1 MNSGMTDDARLSS
14 FTNENW
20 NSPSGFVFVRVT
32 SGIVVRAE
40 DPVHEITRNKTKIGG
55 ELSDRTF
62 HS

>member
-1 MNSGMTDDARLSS
+1 MNSGMSDAARLSS

-40 DPVHEITRNKTKIGG
+40 NPVHEITQN
-55 ELSDRTF
+55 EDRRRTQR
-62 HS
+62 